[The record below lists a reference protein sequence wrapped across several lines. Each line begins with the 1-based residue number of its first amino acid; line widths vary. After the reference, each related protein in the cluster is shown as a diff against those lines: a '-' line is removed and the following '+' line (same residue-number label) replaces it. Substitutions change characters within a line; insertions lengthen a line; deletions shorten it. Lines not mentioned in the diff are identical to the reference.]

1 MATKPQNEPV
11 NAETQ
16 TTAADNLEVVNLGD
30 VSEPVVNSPLTGELI
45 AIKPLKS
52 LPKTHKHL
60 AGIYQG
66 AKGFTQEESG
76 MVALHF

>member
-1 MATKPQNEPV
+1 MATKPSNEAV
-11 NAETQ
+11 TDATQ
-16 TTAADNLEVVNLGD
+16 ATAPDTLEVVNLGD

-60 AGIYQG
+60 ASIYPG